1 MALSPGS
8 RLGPYEILALIGAG
22 GMGEVYRAR
31 DPRLNREVAI
41 KVLPADRLADEGRRQ
56 RFLRE
61 ARAAA
66 TLTHP
71 HIVTIH
77 EIESADGV
85 DFLVMEYVRGKSLD
99 ALIPRAGL
107 RLGETLRIAIAI
119 ADALAAAHARGI
131 IHRDLKPANVVVGT
145 DGAVKVLDFGL
156 AKLLHEE
163 DEPSDPSAATHVVEG
178 LTEVGQRLGTLAYM
192 APEQASGSTVD
203 ARADIFSF
211 GAMLYEMATGQRA
224 FAGKTPAETLS
235 AVMEKQPALPST
247 LIPSLPHDLE
257 RTILRCL
264 RKDPAKR
271 FQTMA
276 DVRVDLAEIKEE
288 SDSNRP
294 TPGTTV
300 RRGPRRV
307 FAAVAVLLLGAVAAT
322 VWWLNTRAS
331 SKSSASAPSAP
342 TERPLT
348 RLTTAP
354 GLQTDVTFSPDGRLI
369 AYASDQGGN
378 FDIWVQPVA
387 GGGDP
392 VQVTK
397 SPAADTEPDWS
408 PDGSQLV
415 FRSERDGGGLFLV
428 SALGGPERRVAP
440 FGVHPKW
447 SPDGSR
453 ILFSMAPVGFNVG
466 HLFVVGLDGSPPQR
480 VLQQFTDTAGVTNW
494 AWHPA
499 GDRISVMAVSGQR
512 PVAMYT
518 VPLDGGQPTVTMLP
532 ESMRNLTGGE
542 IGGFVWSPQGTA
554 LYVERKVN
562 LIWNIWKLDVDP
574 HTLIAGA
581 LVRLSAGTGQDTH
594 LTVAR
599 DGKRIAFTIKA
610 ESIRLWA
617 FPLDAST
624 GGMSGPGEP
633 VTDGTGA
640 VPVQA
645 VLAPDGRR
653 VVYGISAVGTD
664 KSELWTADLVTK
676 EKRLLARDD
685 HGRDAPVWSR
695 DGSRLVYTWSRL
707 TGGNIEFSVAIRE
720 TSGADETLLAT
731 PTGSL
736 LQSHDWSPDGKS
748 ILVSWSPR
756 GGNVILARWPI
767 AAAPQAAAAASI
779 VAEDPEG
786 GLWQARYS
794 PNGRWIAF
802 LTNPPNRAIVCVIP
816 NVAHQVPI
824 TEWTRLTDPQG
835 WADKPRWSSDGKLL
849 YVWRR
854 NGSLFHV
861 WAVPFD
867 EARGIATGSP
877 FQVTHLDSPSHRI
890 WGDDLAAAE
899 PSVSRNRM
907 TLPIVDSTGN
917 IWMLD
922 NVDK

>member
-1 MALSPGS
+1 MSLDAGY
-8 RLGPYEILALIGAG
+8 RLGPYEILAPIGAG

-41 KVLPADRLADEGRRQ
+41 KVLPVDRLADAGRRQ

-77 EIESADGV
+77 EVESADGV

-99 ALIPRAGL
+99 ALIPRTGL

-119 ADALAAAHARGI
+119 ADAVAAAHARGI
-131 IHRDLKPANVVVGT
+131 VHRDLKAANVVIGT

-163 DEPSDPSAATHVVEG
+163 DEPSDPSAATHVVEH
-178 LTEVGQRLGTLAYM
+178 LTEAGQRVGTLAYM
-192 APEQASGSTVD
+192 APEQASGGPID
-203 ARADIFSF
+203 ARTDIFSF
-211 GAMLYEMATGQRA
+211 GALLYEMATGHRA

-247 LIPSLPHDLE
+247 LSSSLPHDLE

-288 SDSNRP
+288 SDSSRTTPATTARP
-294 TPGTTV
+294 
-300 RRGPRRV
+300 GPRRV
-307 FAAVAVLLLGAVAAT
+307 FAAIVLLLLVAAVSA
-322 VWWLNTRAS
+322 VWWWNTHAS
-331 SKSSASAPSAP
+331 SKSTSASSAP
-342 TERPLT
+342 TERHLT

-408 PDGSQLV
+408 PDGTQVV

-428 SALGGPERRVAP
+428 SALGGTERRVAS
-440 FGVHPKW
+440 FGVHPRW

-453 ILFSMAPVGFNVG
+453 ILFSMAQVGFSVG
-466 HLFVVGLDGSPPQR
+466 QLFVVGTDGSPPRQ
-480 VLQQFTDTAGVTNW
+480 VLQQFTDTAQLITTW
-494 AWHPA
+494 AWHPD
-499 GDRISVMAVSGQR
+499 GHRISLMAAIGQQLDS
-512 PVAMYT
+512 AMYT
-518 VPLDGGQPTVTMLP
+518 IPLDGGQPTVTTLP
-532 ESMRNLTGGE
+532 ESMRNITAAE
-542 IGGFVWSPQGTA
+542 IGEFVWAPAGDA
-554 LYVERKVN
+554 LFVERRVN
-562 LIWNIWKLDVDP
+562 YIWNIWKLGVDP
-574 HTLIAGA
+574 STLTAGA
-581 LVRLSAGTGQDTH
+581 LVRLSAGTGQDTRMM
-594 LTVAR
+594 VAR

-617 FPLDAST
+617 YSLDPV
-624 GGMSGPGEP
+624 SGSLSGTGEP
-633 VTDGTGA
+633 VTAATAA
-640 VPVQA
+640 VPGSA
-645 VLAPDGRR
+645 ALSPDGRHIA
-653 VVYGISAVGTD
+653 YAISAVGTGQ
-664 KSELWTADLVTK
+664 SELWTADLVTK
-676 EKRLLARDD
+676 EKRLVARDD
-685 HGRDAPVWSR
+685 HIRDSPAWSP
-695 DGSRLVYTWSRL
+695 DGSRLVYTWSRESAR
-707 TGGNIEFSVAIRE
+707 GPEFSVAIRT
-720 TSGADETLLAT
+720 TSSADETLLAT
-731 PTGSL
+731 PTGQMA
-736 LQSHDWSPDGKS
+736 QSQGWSADGTS
-748 ILVSWSPR
+748 ILVSWALPR
-756 GGNVILARWPI
+756 RHTVLARWPI
-767 AAAPQAAAAASI
+767 AAAPQADAAASI
-779 VAEDPEG
+779 VTEDPDG
-786 GLWQARYS
+786 DLWQARYS
-794 PNGRWIAF
+794 PSGRWITF
-802 LTNPPNRAIVCVIP
+802 LTNRPGRAIVCVIP
-816 NVAHQVPI
+816 NVARQIPV

-854 NGSLFHV
+854 NGSFFHV
-861 WAVPFD
+861 WALPFD
-867 EARGIATGSP
+867 QARGIAAGSP
-877 FQVTHLDSPSHRI
+877 FQVTHFDSPSHRI
-890 WGDDLAAAE
+890 WGDDLAYAE
-899 PSVSRNRM
+899 PSVSRNYRPSM
-907 TLPIVDSTGN
+907 FTFHIG
-917 IWMLD
+917 
-922 NVDK
+922 